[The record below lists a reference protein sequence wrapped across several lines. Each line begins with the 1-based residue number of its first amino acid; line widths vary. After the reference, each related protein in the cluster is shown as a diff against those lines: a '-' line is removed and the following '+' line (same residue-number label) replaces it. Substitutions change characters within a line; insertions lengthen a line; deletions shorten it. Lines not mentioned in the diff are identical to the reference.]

1 MRDVEAALS
10 YVAVSAA
17 LTLAN
22 PQNLVRL
29 VIEITHLEDA
39 VGVIH
44 DV

>member
-1 MRDVEAALS
+1 MLS
-10 YVAVSAA
+10 RLEQRARGSGGS

-22 PQNLVRL
+22 PQNLVRQ

-39 VGVIH
+39 VAIID